1 MVPSANLT
9 VVLLAVFWINCISAK
24 PVTRNKENARLEE
37 LISYLSGLN
46 LPNKQSLCNDS
57 MVWKVN
63 FDWEKAQKEA
73 ESQKSC
79 EIFKALQNISDCE
92 TVQDILR
99 IMQRPSDA
107 HVRCEVKQET
117 QVELQVFLKKMLPF
131 YQKIFRE
138 TKKGHSTKASS
149 P

>member
-1 MVPSANLT
+1 
-9 VVLLAVFWINCISAK
+9 
-24 PVTRNKENARLEE
+24 
-37 LISYLSGLN
+37 
-46 LPNKQSLCNDS
+46 

-79 EIFKALQNISDCE
+79 EIIKALQNISDCE
-92 TVQDILR
+92 TIQDILR
-99 IMQRPSDA
+99 IMQRPNDA
-107 HVRCEVKQET
+107 HVHCEVNQET
-117 QVELQVFLKKMLPF
+117 QVELLMFLKKMLPF
-131 YQKIFRE
+131 YQKIFRD